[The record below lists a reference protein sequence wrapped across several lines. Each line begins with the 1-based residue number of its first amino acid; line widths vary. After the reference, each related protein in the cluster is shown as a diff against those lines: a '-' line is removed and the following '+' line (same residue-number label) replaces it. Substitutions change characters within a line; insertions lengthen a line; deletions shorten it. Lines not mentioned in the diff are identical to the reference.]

1 MRKSELKEI
10 IKSSFLAEA
19 EDSKK
24 GNSEE
29 QKRMEGAIRDDR
41 DHIKNL
47 KKDIEDNEKKLAKL
61 KKDYKKDIVKE
72 EMEDDMDDM
81 KEGGKYY
88 EDSVDEAEEVDVED
102 NEDIDIDIEDTV
114 DIDDEETE
122 SDIEIK
128 TSVPGESTDVEA
140 VQGLLTKAQAEAEKL
155 GDDKLLDQIGN
166 TITYFTRAHVV
177 KSANEDLE
185 SGEYGDPVDAELD
198 VTKGGGDV
206 AGILDAESE
215 LNLQEIK
222 RFKKLAGLIK

>member
-61 KKDYKKDIVKE
+61 KKDFKKDIVK
-72 EMEDDMDDM
+72 
-81 KEGGKYY
+81 
-88 EDSVDEAEEVDVED
+88 EAEEVDVED

-128 TSVPGESTDVEA
+128 TSVPGEDTDVEA
-140 VQGLLTKAQAEAEKL
+140 VQGLLTKAQAEAAKL

-215 LNLQEIK
+215 LNLQEVK
-222 RFKKLAGLIK
+222 RFRKLAGLVK

>member
-1 MRKSELKEI
+1 
-10 IKSSFLAEA
+10 
-19 EDSKK
+19 
-24 GNSEE
+24 
-29 QKRMEGAIRDDR
+29 MEGAIRDDR

-61 KKDYKKDIVKE
+61 KKDFKRDVVK
-72 EMEDDMDDM
+72 
-81 KEGGKYY
+81 
-88 EDSVDEAEEVDVED
+88 EAEEVDVED

-128 TSVPGESTDVEA
+128 TSVPGEDTDVEA
-140 VQGLLTKAQAEAEKL
+140 VQGLLTKAQAEAAKL

-177 KSANEDLE
+177 KSANEELEDIEEDLE

-215 LNLQEIK
+215 LNLQEVK
-222 RFKKLAGLIK
+222 RFRKLAGLVK

>member
-61 KKDYKKDIVKE
+61 KKDFKKDIVK
-72 EMEDDMDDM
+72 
-81 KEGGKYY
+81 
-88 EDSVDEAEEVDVED
+88 EAEEVDVED

-128 TSVPGESTDVEA
+128 TSVPGEDTDVEA
-140 VQGLLTKAQAEAEKL
+140 VQGLLTKAQAEAAKL

-206 AGILDAESE
+206 VGILDAESE
-215 LNLQEIK
+215 LNLQEVK
-222 RFKKLAGLIK
+222 RFRKLAGLVK

>member
-61 KKDYKKDIVKE
+61 KKDFKRDVVK
-72 EMEDDMDDM
+72 
-81 KEGGKYY
+81 
-88 EDSVDEAEEVDVED
+88 EAEEVDVED

-128 TSVPGESTDVEA
+128 TSVPGEDTDVEA
-140 VQGLLTKAQAEAEKL
+140 VQGLLTKAQAEAAKL

-215 LNLQEIK
+215 LNLQEVK
-222 RFKKLAGLIK
+222 RFRKLAGLVK

>member
-29 QKRMEGAIRDDR
+29 QKRAEGAIRDNKK
-41 DHIKNL
+41 HIKKLAADL
-47 KKDIEDNEKKLAKL
+47 KFQEEKLAKL
-61 KKDYKKDIVKE
+61 KKDSKKDIVK
-72 EMEDDMDDM
+72 
-81 KEGGKYY
+81 
-88 EDSVDEAEEVDVED
+88 EAEEVDVED

-128 TSVPGESTDVEA
+128 TSVPGEDTDVEA
-140 VQGLLTKAQAEAEKL
+140 VQGLLTKAQAEAAKL

-177 KSANEDLE
+177 KSANEELEDIEEDLE

-215 LNLQEIK
+215 LNLQEVK
-222 RFKKLAGLIK
+222 RFRKLAGLVK

>member
-61 KKDYKKDIVKE
+61 KKDFKRDVVK
-72 EMEDDMDDM
+72 
-81 KEGGKYY
+81 
-88 EDSVDEAEEVDVED
+88 EAEEVDVED

-128 TSVPGESTDVEA
+128 TSVPGEDTDVEA

-185 SGEYGDPVDAELD
+185 SGEYGDPTDAELD

-215 LNLQEIK
+215 LNLQEVK
-222 RFKKLAGLIK
+222 RFRKLAGLLK

>member
-1 MRKSELKEI
+1 MLVKQIILICRKGQ
-10 IKSSFLAEA
+10 
-19 EDSKK
+19 D
-24 GNSEE
+24 EE
-29 QKRMEGAIRDDR
+29 SHCSCQF
-41 DHIKNL
+41 
-47 KKDIEDNEKKLAKL
+47 
-61 KKDYKKDIVKE
+61 
-72 EMEDDMDDM
+72 
-81 KEGGKYY
+81 
-88 EDSVDEAEEVDVED
+88 EAEEVDVED

-140 VQGLLTKAQAEAEKL
+140 VQGLLTKAQAEAAKL

-177 KSANEDLE
+177 KSANEELEDIEEDLE

-215 LNLQEIK
+215 LNLQEVK
-222 RFKKLAGLIK
+222 RFRKLAGLVK